1 MNRWNV
7 RSVSP
12 VQKRDATAASFS
24 SKNVSNAASTSL
36 STSNFVTSPR
46 PPRLPI
52 EVPAHRLGI
61 VYDSTS
67 HLCERRRKV
76 RSVDI
81 DPLCCH
87 DNPAILDSLFICL
100 VHIEE
105 SRDFVEIDSDQSD
118 VLILPCLGITRL
130 RDQIDRR

>member
-1 MNRWNV
+1 MSRWNV

-24 SKNVSNAASTSL
+24 SKNVSNAATSL

-61 VYDSTS
+61 VYDPTS
-67 HLCERRRKV
+67 HLCEEEERCGP
-76 RSVDI
+76 S
-81 DPLCCH
+81 
-87 DNPAILDSLFICL
+87 ILILFVVMTTRPSWIAFCICL

-118 VLILPCLGITRL
+118 VLILPRLGITRL